1 MLAWG
6 RCKSEDVMVCSVCG
20 SRAFNATEYRSGRD
34 AAQRAPAF
42 ECRGCGAISLGEE
55 AAASEEERDS
65 VRVAIAL
72 RAEIADGANGPDR
85 RPDPRRASTST
96 ARVKVR

>member
-1 MLAWG
+1 
-6 RCKSEDVMVCSVCG
+6 MVCNVCG
-20 SRAFNATEYRSGRD
+20 SRAFNATEYRTGPD
-34 AAQRAPAF
+34 AAHRAPAF

-55 AAASEEERDS
+55 AAASDEERDS

-72 RAEIADGANGPDR
+72 RAEITDGVKGPAR
-85 RPDPRRASTST
+85 RPDPRRTSTST